1 MQSML
6 LAFLLFS
13 QQQVTIQQI
22 QGNGPTSPYVGQRVI
37 TTGVVTGV
45 YQHGFFIEDTSAGP
59 WSGIWVHS
67 YASVARGDFIRL
79 SGVVVEY
86 YDLTELDS
94 TENVSV
100 LAHGYV
106 IPPETL
112 STHDVANEMWESV
125 LVTVLGAVC
134 DSLPNQYGE
143 WWVNDGSG
151 PIMVDDMGYAASPT
165 LGHCYNITGP
175 VYYSY
180 RNYKIEPRDA
190 NDVQEVVC
198 PIRFTNV
205 YFNPTLPDPD
215 QDVSVV
221 AVVSSHTQIYQDS
234 LFYAVNETSSW
245 NSVPHDSVV
254 GSNYYYTIPHQPL
267 GSIVHFYI
275 TLWRQDLSFETSDT
289 LMYLVPDF
297 SKTIPLGFVHVL
309 DRNGVSILEGRTIK
323 FTGKL
328 TTGGELGLTYFL
340 QDTSGGIAIYNPG
353 VSLNRGD
360 SVVGMGTVE
369 SYYGLAELKNVSFSL
384 IEHGNEIPPQVVTCR
399 ELSENG
405 EKYEGKLLRIN
416 GVTSTAT
423 FFPVDGTITVTDS
436 TGTFTLFIDRDTDL
450 GSLPVPE
457 GQFDVVGVLSQ
468 HDATPPY
475 TEGYQLVPRSHEDV
489 IFQGNGSGEVNI
501 IPPIAFPGDTT
512 TLHFEGS
519 NLPGNVRVVIPTG
532 LEWSFDTA
540 DVQVSGVDSFS
551 IDTTSRFVTFYS
563 TDTLI
568 SFDLENVY
576 VPDTTRDYIFMVK
589 TSSGTSFR
597 RIMKYPVL
605 YTVTSLK
612 DVQGDDYISPMLG
625 DTVRIG
631 GWVVGPSDVF
641 SPSGKT
647 TFWLYDGTDGVEAFS
662 YSTTPPERV
671 GDFIVLTG
679 VVNEYNGLTQV
690 TFSSDGITKVL
701 SVSPDSPF
709 LPTPDTLGESE
720 GLNESL
726 EGHLVVV
733 RGNVATDPSRGGSGF
748 NLTIMNGLTPVDLRI
763 LDATGIDVTQF
774 HKGQVLEVRG
784 IVSQYDQTPPF
795 TSGYQLMPVKPGDIR
810 ILQGQTTTAVSMQL
824 NRSVGIIDDGKT
836 FTITV
841 KSPSTAENTIT
852 IYDLEGRKIRTLIER
867 HVGPVVVN
875 WNLLDDYGQTVKLGM
890 YIIQLKSIVGGKTKV
905 INKLVLVTRRFK

>member
-1 MQSML
+1 MQLML

-13 QQQVTIQQI
+13 QQQVTIQDI
-22 QGNGPTSPYVGQRVI
+22 QGTGDTSPYYHQWVT

-45 YQHGFFIEDTSAGP
+45 YQYGFFLEDTLRGP
-59 WSGIWVHS
+59 WSGIWVHTRT
-67 YASVARGDFIRL
+67 SVTRGDFIRL
-79 SGVVVEY
+79 TGFVDEFFG
-86 YDLTELDS
+86 LTEIDS
-94 TENVSV
+94 TRNVTV
-100 LAHGYV
+100 LGHGYEIV
-106 IPPETL
+106 PEPLLTR
-112 STHDVANEMWESV
+112 DVSQEMWEGV
-125 LVTVLGAVC
+125 LVTVQGAVC
-134 DSLPNQYGE
+134 ESLPNQWGE

-151 PIMVDDMGYAASPT
+151 PIMIDDLGYVASPE

-180 RNYKIEPRDA
+180 GNYKIEPRDA
-190 NDVQEVVC
+190 NDVQELVC
-198 PIRFTNV
+198 PIRFSNI
-205 YFNPTLPDPD
+205 YFTPTLPDPD

-221 AVVSSHTQIYQDS
+221 ATISSHTQIYADS
-234 LFYAVNETSSW
+234 LFYAVNGTSSW
-245 NSVPHDSVV
+245 YSVPHDSVV

-267 GSIVHFYI
+267 GSTVYFYI
-275 TLWRQDLSFETSDT
+275 TLWRQDLTSEISDT
-289 LMYLVPDF
+289 FMYLVPDF

-309 DRNGVSILEGRTIK
+309 DRNGQSILEGRTIK

-328 TTGGELGLTYFL
+328 TTGGELGRTYFL

-384 IEHGNEIPPQVVTCR
+384 VEPGDEIQPRVVTCR

-405 EKYEGKLLRIN
+405 EQYEGMLLRIN

-423 FFPVDGTITVTDS
+423 YFPVDGTITVTDS

-457 GQFDVVGVLSQ
+457 EQFDIIGVLSQ
-468 HDATPPY
+468 HDNTPPY

-489 IFQGNGSGEVNI
+489 IFWGTGSGEINI

-512 TLHFEGS
+512 SLHFEGS
-519 NLPGNVRVVIPTG
+519 NLPGNVRVVIPQG
-532 LEWSFDTA
+532 LGWSFDTA
-540 DVQVSGVDSFS
+540 DIYVSGVDSFN
-551 IDTTSRFVTFYS
+551 IDTTGFITFYHV
-563 TDTLI
+563 DTTI
-568 SFDLENVY
+568 SFNLENVY
-576 VPDTTRDYIFMVK
+576 VPDTMRDYTFMVK
-589 TSSGTSFR
+589 TSTDTIFKP
-597 RIMKYPVL
+597 IMKYPVL
-605 YTVTSLK
+605 YVVTPLK
-612 DVQGDDYISPMLG
+612 DVQGDDYTSPLLG

-631 GWVVGPSDVF
+631 GWVIGPSDVF

-662 YSTTPPERV
+662 YYTTSPERV

-690 TFSSDGITKVL
+690 TFSSDGIIKVL
-701 SVSPDSPF
+701 SVPSNSPF
-709 LPTPDTLGESE
+709 LPIPDTLEESE
-720 GLNESL
+720 RLVESL

-733 RGNVATDPSRGGSGF
+733 RGNIATNPSRGGSGY
-748 NLTIMNGLTPVDLRI
+748 NLTIMNGLEPVDLRI
-763 LDATGIDVTQF
+763 LDATGIDITQF

-784 IVSQYDQTPPF
+784 IVSQYDQSSPY
-795 TSGYQLMPVKPGDIR
+795 TSGYQLMPVKPDDIV
-810 ILQGQTTTAVSMQL
+810 ILQGETTTAVSLQL
-824 NRSVGIIDDGKT
+824 DRSVGVIDDSKT

-841 KSPSTAENTIT
+841 KSPSTAENTII
-852 IYDLEGRKIRTLIER
+852 IYDLEGRKVRTLTER

-875 WNLLDDYGQTVKLGM
+875 WDLLDDYGETVKLGM
-890 YIIQLKSIVGGKTKV
+890 YIIQLRSVVGGKTEV
-905 INKLVLVTRRFK
+905 LNKLVLVTRRFK